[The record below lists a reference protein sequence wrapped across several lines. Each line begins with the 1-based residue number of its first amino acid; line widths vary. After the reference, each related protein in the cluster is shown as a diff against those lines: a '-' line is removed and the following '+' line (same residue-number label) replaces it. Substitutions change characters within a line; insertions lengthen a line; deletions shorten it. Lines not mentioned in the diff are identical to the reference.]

1 MPDIMVRLFLFFFG
15 YATCS
20 LLHIT
25 LPQVSWLSTGLT
37 TPEIFMDT
45 NSALHFSYGYEPC
58 RVPGPLFRYLRTS
71 VPQFDVSAN
80 YFVNPRIQVRCVHG
94 TTCPFLCLKS
104 NVPTNYFKFD
114 MSTTVKPPSSD
125 YVNLARVTLHAT
137 SRTPGSKF
145 DVSTTVKPP
154 SSDYVNLARVTLHA
168 TSSQPR
174 PNPSPILR
182 TPGSKFDVSTT
193 VEPPSSDYVNLARVT
208 LHATSRPFQ
217 VRRVFD
223 VSTLLRAPSSD
234 YVSLTGV
241 PLDATLRAPSKSDVS
256 TTVKPPSSDYVG
268 LTGIPLD
275 ATSW

>member
-1 MPDIMVRLFLFFFG
+1 MPDIMVRLFLVFFG

-25 LPQVSWLSTGLT
+25 LPQVSWLSTGST

-45 NSALHFSYGYEPC
+45 NSAPHFSYGYEPR

-71 VPQFDVSAN
+71 VPQFDMSAN
-80 YFVNPRIQVRCVHG
+80 YFV
-94 TTCPFLCLKS
+94 
-104 NVPTNYFKFD
+104 
-114 MSTTVKPPSSD
+114 
-125 YVNLARVTLHAT
+125 
-137 SRTPGSKF
+137 F
-145 DVSTTVKPP
+145 DVSTVLRAP
-154 SSDYVNLARVTLHA
+154 SSDSSLTCRRTTLSSTCPRYYVPLPLTQVRRAEELLRVQRVHHCRA
-168 TSSQPR
+168 P
-174 PNPSPILR
+174 
-182 TPGSKFDVSTT
+182 F
-193 VEPPSSDYVNLARVT
+193 DYVNLARVT

-241 PLDATLRAPSKSDVS
+241 PLDATSRAPSKSDVS
-256 TTVKPPSSDYVG
+256 TTVEPPSSDYVG

-275 ATSW
+275 ATLW

>member
-25 LPQVSWLSTGLT
+25 LPQVSWLSTGST

-45 NSALHFSYGYEPC
+45 NSAPHFSYGYEPR

-80 YFVNPRIQVRCVHG
+80 YFVNPRIQVRRVHH
-94 TTCPFLCLKS
+94 CQAPFLCLKS
-104 NVPTNYFKFD
+104 DVPTNYF
-114 MSTTVKPPSSD
+114 
-125 YVNLARVTLHAT
+125 
-137 SRTPGSKF
+137 
-145 DVSTTVKPP
+145 
-154 SSDYVNLARVTLHA
+154 
-168 TSSQPR
+168 
-174 PNPSPILR
+174 
-182 TPGSKFDVSTT
+182 KFDVSTT
-193 VEPPSSDYVNLARVT
+193 VEPSSSDYVNLAGVT
-208 LHATSRPFQ
+208 LHATSSSTCPRYYVPLPLTQ
-217 VRRVFD
+217 VRRAEELLRVRRVFD

-241 PLDATLRAPSKSDVS
+241 PLDATSRAPSKSDVS
-256 TTVKPPSSDYVG
+256 TTVEPPSSDYVG

>member
-25 LPQVSWLSTGLT
+25 LPQVLWLSTGVGILSSDTQPQTAQDVLQTGSLPGYRSPSGRIPPSQTSPLIPVTLILFLFTGST

-45 NSALHFSYGYEPC
+45 NSAPHFSYGYEPH

-80 YFVNPRIQVRCVHG
+80 YFVNPRIQVRRVHG

-104 NVPTNYFKFD
+104 DVPTNYF
-114 MSTTVKPPSSD
+114 
-125 YVNLARVTLHAT
+125 
-137 SRTPGSKF
+137 
-145 DVSTTVKPP
+145 
-154 SSDYVNLARVTLHA
+154 
-168 TSSQPR
+168 
-174 PNPSPILR
+174 
-182 TPGSKFDVSTT
+182 KFDVSTT

-208 LHATSRPFQ
+208 LHATSRRYFE
-217 VRRVFD
+217 
-223 VSTLLRAPSSD
+223 
-234 YVSLTGV
+234 
-241 PLDATLRAPSKSDVS
+241 SDVS
-256 TTVKPPSSDYVG
+256 TTVEPPSSDYVG

>member
-25 LPQVSWLSTGLT
+25 LPQVSWLSTGST
-37 TPEIFMDT
+37 TPEIFM
-45 NSALHFSYGYEPC
+45 G
-58 RVPGPLFRYLRTS
+58 YLRTS

-80 YFVNPRIQVRCVHG
+80 YFVNPRIQFRRVHH
-94 TTCPFLCLKS
+94 CQAPFLCLKS
-104 NVPTNYFKFD
+104 DAPTNYFKF
-114 MSTTVKPPSSD
+114 
-125 YVNLARVTLHAT
+125 N
-137 SRTPGSKF
+137 
-145 DVSTTVKPP
+145 VSTTVEPS

-168 TSSQPR
+168 TSSSTCPR
-174 PNPSPILR
+174 YYVPLPLTQVRRAEELLR
-182 TPGSKFDVSTT
+182 
-193 VEPPSSDYVNLARVT
+193 
-208 LHATSRPFQ
+208 

-241 PLDATLRAPSKSDVS
+241 PLDATSRAPSKSDVS

>member
-1 MPDIMVRLFLFFFG
+1 MPDIMVRLFLVFFG

-25 LPQVSWLSTGLT
+25 LPQVSWLSTGST

-45 NSALHFSYGYEPC
+45 NSAPHFSYGYEPR

-80 YFVNPRIQVRCVHG
+80 YFVNPRIQVRRVHG

-104 NVPTNYFKFD
+104 DVPTNYFKFD
-114 MSTTVKPPSSD
+114 VSTTVEPSSSD
-125 YVNLARVTLHAT
+125 YVNLARV
-137 SRTPGSKF
+137 S
-145 DVSTTVKPP
+145 
-154 SSDYVNLARVTLHA
+154 LHA
-168 TSSQPR
+168 TSSSTCPR
-174 PNPSPILR
+174 YYVPLPLTQVRRAEELLR
-182 TPGSKFDVSTT
+182 VRRVHHCRAPF
-193 VEPPSSDYVNLARVT
+193 DYVNLARVT

-241 PLDATLRAPSKSDVS
+241 PLDATSRAPSKSDVS
-256 TTVKPPSSDYVG
+256 TTVEPPSSDYVG

-275 ATSW
+275 ATLW